1 MSVEENLR
9 CAVLYARGQKC
20 SFWTSID
27 RLTDVCERAEWL
39 MERVGLNGLRHVPA
53 GVLGYAQQRALE
65 IAVTIAAA
73 AAVLLLDEPTA
84 RMNNCEIEQ
93 AVERDYNSL

>member
-9 CAVLYARGQKC
+9 CAVRYALGHKC
-20 SFWTSID
+20 AFWTSID

-39 MERVGLNGLRHVPA
+39 MELVGLTAHRHVPA
-53 GVLGYAQQRALE
+53 GVLGYAERRALE
-65 IAVTIAAA
+65 NAVTIAAA

-84 RMNNCEIEQ
+84 RMNNGEIEQ
-93 AVERDYNSL
+93 AVERD

>member
-39 MERVGLNGLRHVPA
+39 MELVGLTAYWHVPA
-53 GVLGYAQQRALE
+53 GVLGYAEQRALE
-65 IAVTIAAA
+65 IAMTIAAA
-73 AAVLLLDEPTA
+73 AAALLLDEPTA
-84 RMNNCEIEQ
+84 RMNNGEIEQ
-93 AVERDYNSL
+93 AVERD

>member
-9 CAVLYARGQKC
+9 CALLSALGYKC
-20 SFWTSID
+20 SLWTSID

-39 MERVGLNGLRHVPA
+39 MERLGLTARRHVPA
-53 GVLGYAQQRALE
+53 GVLSYAEQGALE
-65 IAVTIAAA
+65 GAVTIAAA

-84 RMNNCEIEQ
+84 RMNNSEIEQ
-93 AVERDYNSL
+93 AVERD